1 MVGPLPAWCLTHI
14 ASNRLPTL
22 PPAGCWSTQRNH
34 WIVPT
39 TLVLLSGKGISP
51 TSQELYTDSVLERSR
66 AVILLCSLFFFTQ
79 FRLPL
84 SVGSFLCSP
93 IGWPPSITNEQKKTK
108 AANNVVV
115 VCIMASSNPPHPP
128 QPVPPPPAAAALDE
142 DAVAAADKEMEE
154 RANRAKD
161 LLSQRY
167 KGLKSQQVCLSIC
180 MFVCL
185 FVCM

>member
-1 MVGPLPAWCLTHI
+1 MVACHARRWSHSRSLGSHIDPIGTIHPFRSSPAFVSEVAAMVGPLPAWCLTHI

-93 IGWPPSITNEQKKTK
+93 IGWPPSITNEQKKTQ
-108 AANNVVV
+108 
-115 VCIMASSNPPHPP
+115 S
-128 QPVPPPPAAAALDE
+128 
-142 DAVAAADKEMEE
+142 
-154 RANRAKD
+154 
-161 LLSQRY
+161 
-167 KGLKSQQVCLSIC
+167 SQQQRCCC
-180 MFVCL
+180 MYHGE
-185 FVCM
+185 